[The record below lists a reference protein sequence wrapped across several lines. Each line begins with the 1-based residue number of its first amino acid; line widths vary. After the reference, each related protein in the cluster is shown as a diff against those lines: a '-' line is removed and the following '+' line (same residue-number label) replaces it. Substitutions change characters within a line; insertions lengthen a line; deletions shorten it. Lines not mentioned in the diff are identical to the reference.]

1 MTSLTALF
9 ICSRNR
15 LRSPTAE
22 RVFFGTPGLEV
33 RSAGTERDAD
43 NPVSSDDVDW
53 AEVIFVM
60 ELRHKKR
67 LQQMFGRQLAQKQI
81 VVLGIPDDYEFMQ
94 PELVELLTRKVTPYL
109 ELSIRG
115 VTA

>member
-1 MTSLTALF
+1 M
-9 ICSRNR
+9 
-15 LRSPTAE
+15 RSPTAE

-43 NPVSSDDVDW
+43 NPISSDDLDW

-60 ELRHKKR
+60 ESRHKKR
-67 LQQMFGRQLAQKQI
+67 LQQMFGWRLAQKRV
-81 VVLGIPDDYEFMQ
+81 VVLGIPDDYGFMQ
-94 PELVELLTRKVTPYL
+94 PELVELLTLKVTPYL
-109 ELSIRG
+109 EMSIHT